1 MRPTHILRLRS
12 LIHHIAEHPVPQ
24 PYNDTLHLSS
34 KRWFRTYSLR
44 QVIDH
49 LFWTVLIGPCHNT
62 PESFTVKELQRTLCV
77 SKSSARKLIAAIH
90 NTNGHSMKPDEVHYE
105 EFRAFLRRAPYDVQN
120 ELLGM
125 VEEGLIQEEKDA
137 KVAKQDVKEEAEVEE
152 KDEVEDSGMG
162 RVGIAVVEMV
172 ESEVVME
179 PESEPIP
186 EPPSEPEVTQ
196 PEPTPTEPPQLE
208 QTSAPAP
215 APAPAPA
222 SEPEPE
228 PEPEPPTPT
237 PSLKPSPIP
246 RPTLQS
252 PQPQSH
258 PPSKK
263 WWRRCVRWLFSLWS
277 R

>member
-12 LIHHIAEHPVPQ
+12 LLHHIADHPVPQ

-49 LFWTVLIGPCHNT
+49 LFWTVLTGPCHNT

-90 NTNGHSMKPDEVHYE
+90 NTNGHSVKPDEVHYE

-125 VEEGLIQEEKDA
+125 VEEGLIQEEEDA
-137 KVAKQDVKEEAEVEE
+137 KVAKQDEKEEAEVEE
-152 KDEVEDSGMG
+152 KDEVEESGVG

-179 PESEPIP
+179 PESEPEPEPIP
-186 EPPSEPEVTQ
+186 ENQSEPDITQ
-196 PEPTPTEPPQLE
+196 PEPTPVQESEPEPPQ
-208 QTSAPAP
+208 P
-215 APAPAPA
+215 
-222 SEPEPE
+222 EPEPE

-237 PSLKPSPIP
+237 PSIKPSPIP